1 MNQEQTGKKDTK
13 IKKLIAQ
20 IMKFGVVGLISFI
33 VDFSIYTI
41 ICNVMG
47 ISYLIAGFAGFTISV
62 IVNYILSMHFVFESR
77 NDLSKTKE
85 FIIFVFLSV
94 VGLGVNELIL
104 YLCIDVIYANWN
116 WLSSWLSIKPMNLLA
131 KVAATGIVMIYNFVS
146 RKLCLE
152 KKEAEA

>member
-1 MNQEQTGKKDTK
+1 MEETSLNQEQTGKKDTK

-85 FIIFVFLSV
+85 FIIFVFL
-94 VGLGVNELIL
+94 
-104 YLCIDVIYANWN
+104 
-116 WLSSWLSIKPMNLLA
+116 
-131 KVAATGIVMIYNFVS
+131 
-146 RKLCLE
+146 
-152 KKEAEA
+152 